1 MIKFNRPKQFN
12 SLQLIDELIEAGIKT
27 LPKSDHP
34 SGYQVPVIDTDNLF
48 LQIDASEKDL
58 AQSVLDKHIPSL

>member
-1 MIKFNRPKQFN
+1 MIKFNIPKKLD
-12 SLQLIDELIEAGIKT
+12 SLQLINELIKAGIKT
-27 LPKSDHP
+27 LPKSNQP
-34 SGYQVPVIDTDNLF
+34 SGYQVPFIEDDNLF